1 MESVSTPV
9 DKLAKC
15 AEYLVCWQAVCIC
28 LRRLLRR
35 LLRCL
40 FLGRVAFPVPKQRQ
54 FQKEI
59 RTLPGSA

>member
-35 LLRCL
+35 L

>member
-40 FLGRVAFPVPKQRQ
+40 FLGRVAFPVPTAETISKRN
-54 FQKEI
+54 
-59 RTLPGSA
+59 